1 MNHPF
6 RKKWGQNFLSDSNL
20 IDKIVKI
27 LDINK
32 NDSVLEIA
40 AVLANINSPVPAD
53 VKDHHFQHS
62 VLNILHR

>member
-1 MNHPF
+1 MKNKTHPF

-32 NDSVLEIA
+32 M
-40 AVLANINSPVPAD
+40 
-53 VKDHHFQHS
+53 
-62 VLNILHR
+62 ILF